1 VTTMRIG
8 IDYTAAARQRAGIG
22 RYTRELV
29 SALLA
34 LEGGAGSPHQYVI
47 FAAIGGLDAGNW
59 ELETGRLR
67 ASSIQHP
74 ASSIQHPASSW

>member
-1 VTTMRIG
+1 MRIG

-34 LEGGAGSPHQYVI
+34 MESELEHARRYVI
-47 FAAIGGLDAGNW
+47 FAATGGLKPETCNLKPVLPAGRV
-59 ELETGRLR
+59 E
-67 ASSIQHP
+67 
-74 ASSIQHPASSW
+74 